1 MLRIQFDGLTIE
13 LGRDLSAQPTA
24 IFAAALPYVMDW
36 LNRKGFSRFFSDDEP
51 PPRSADPN

>member
-13 LGRDLSAQPTA
+13 LGRDRSAQPTA

-36 LNRKGFSRFFSDDEP
+36 LQRRGIAKFFSDDDKPRAAEP
-51 PPRSADPN
+51 N